1 MESDRRPGESERDWH
16 RRLAEMGAAA
26 KRASRDRDRQAS
38 LNAEAEAAQIRE
50 AMADEVW
57 LHDISKDL
65 FGMNVNELDAAMAA
79 GTKSTDWSAADQ
91 AALTAWNDAKRKRF
105 LETKQGRNERVAK
118 HLKKNKGK
126 IEKAAKKGKSGCVW
140 PFAVLAVAGGGVLY
154 GLFEAGQAVVSAMGH

>member
-57 LHDISKDL
+57 LHDVAKDL
-65 FGMNVNELDAAMAA
+65 FGMNVNELDATLNA
-79 GTKSTDWSAADQ
+79 GTDASNWTRQDQ
-91 AALTAWNDAKRKRF
+91 AVLEEWRNAKKPRIFEGK
-105 LETKQGRNERVAK
+105 KGRNRRVAK
-118 HLKKNKGK
+118 HLKANKSK
-126 IEKAAKKGKSGCVW
+126 IEKAAKKGKKGCLSALV
-140 PFAVLAVAGGGVLY
+140 VLAGASGGALY
-154 GLFEAGQAVVSAMGH
+154 GLFEAGHAIVSAMGH